1 MIKTEVRRF
10 MHLSFLV
17 SVLILLALLSQVYDY
32 ETIEQRYVSQKII
45 KSFFS
50 EDDLSCESYIS
61 ENLYKNG
68 QNKSRAVSLKSGDMI
83 SVKFDKAS
91 FFMIKDEPH
100 ISYSYNVNFSQVQY
114 EYLIVFKQGD
124 NKISK
129 LYINGESLDT
139 LNKNVSALPYSKKNA
154 LEKATKKNFEKIQ

>member
-61 ENLYKNG
+61 ENLYKKWPEIN
-68 QNKSRAVSLKSGDMI
+68 Q
-83 SVKFDKAS
+83 
-91 FFMIKDEPH
+91 E
-100 ISYSYNVNFSQVQY
+100 QY
-114 EYLIVFKQGD
+114 L
-124 NKISK
+124 
-129 LYINGESLDT
+129 
-139 LNKNVSALPYSKKNA
+139 
-154 LEKATKKNFEKIQ
+154 